1 MFIALEHLQACG
13 FIGYVAAKVICDNSD
28 SQTYGYV
35 CDVRNYW
42 LKEKFVFCP
51 GVTNNA
57 TVIEV
62 SHLLIGG
69 ADFYHT
75 VKEGGNK

>member
-1 MFIALEHLQACG
+1 MFIVLEHLQACG
-13 FIGYVAAKVICDNSD
+13 FFGYVAAKVICDNS
-28 SQTYGYV
+28 QTVEGL
-35 CDVRNYW
+35 CSWRNYW
-42 LKEKFVFCP
+42 LKEKFFCP
-51 GVTNNA
+51 GVTSNV

-75 VKEGGNK
+75 VNEGGNK